1 MTARVATASVRGRV
15 SNPDSDLARR
25 PGRHG
30 ASDSVGS
37 GSLAPGP
44 SSESGSPARL
54 RPGPGGRRLIQV
66 AAAPAGAGVLEAAR
80 AASEARDLD
89 QVSRSGSSQLEPRL
103 EVWCGASVTVSRSA
117 ATRPGPGASGT
128 GHPCR
133 RPARCQC
140 RRRGTASGGIMM
152 MTSGQPL
159 RLRPGPAVSLV

>member
-1 MTARVATASVRGRV
+1 MTARVATASVRVRV

-89 QVSRSGSSQLEPRL
+89 QVSRSARGSSELEPRL

-117 ATRPGPGASGT
+117 ATRPGPGAG
-128 GHPCR
+128 GQR
-133 RPARCQC
+133 A
-140 RRRGTASGGIMM
+140 ASAAGVALPVAA
-152 MTSGQPL
+152 S
-159 RLRPGPAVSLV
+159 